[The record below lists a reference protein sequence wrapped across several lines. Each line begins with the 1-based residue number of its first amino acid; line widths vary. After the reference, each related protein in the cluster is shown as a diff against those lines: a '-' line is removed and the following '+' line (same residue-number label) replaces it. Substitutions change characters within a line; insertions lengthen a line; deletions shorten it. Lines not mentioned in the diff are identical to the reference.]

1 MNLSE
6 TLRNFWEGVTSCSG
20 GPATDSSFKLS
31 DVMFFCDSV
40 SQQILSCNYGMQMF
54 MSNSAVSESDN
65 KEGHKKIRNFS
76 TWYMVSGDVIQQR
89 EVAERRQIASDRR

>member
-1 MNLSE
+1 
-6 TLRNFWEGVTSCSG
+6 
-20 GPATDSSFKLS
+20 
-31 DVMFFCDSV
+31 
-40 SQQILSCNYGMQMF
+40 MQMF

-89 EVAERRQIASDRR
+89 EVMFNFPLNTIKVNPEGGNLYKVHLAVKTK